1 VSAVDKLPDRRR
13 AGVLLHVTS
22 LPGSGASGDLG
33 PEAFR
38 FVDFLAEAG
47 FRVWQVLPLGPTH
60 ADGSPYNCLSAHAGH
75 PRFISPASLVQWGWL
90 EPGAERMA
98 DARARIQLAQDGFT
112 AHAGDEDRRAF
123 ADFVAAEA
131 HWLDDY
137 ALFESLRKDQGSRP
151 WWEWPAALRDRDPQA
166 LSAARQRHTGDLE
179 HVRFEQFLFA
189 RQWQALREYANAKGI
204 LLFGDMPIFVA
215 RDSAEVWAHR
225 ECFKLDAAG
234 RPVVVAGVPPDYFS
248 ESGQRWGNP
257 VYDWDCLAAG
267 GFRWWVE
274 RLRHELTRFD
284 LVRIDHFRGFEA
296 CWEIPGSEPTAINGQ
311 WVTVPGEQLFDALL
325 DRLGRLPL
333 VAEDLGVIT
342 PEVTRLRERYGLPGM
357 KVLQFAFDGGADN
370 PYLPHNHVADS
381 VVYTGTHDNDTSLSW
396 FESLP
401 DESRHKVR
409 EYLGHPGEPMP
420 RPLVRAA
427 LASVARLAIVPMQDV
442 LGLGAGQ
449 RMNTPGTTDGNWR
462 WRFDW
467 EQLSPDIAGW
477 FRRTLGIY
485 GRV

>member
-1 VSAVDKLPDRRR
+1 
-13 AGVLLHVTS
+13 
-22 LPGSGASGDLG
+22 
-33 PEAFR
+33 
-38 FVDFLAEAG
+38 
-47 FRVWQVLPLGPTH
+47 
-60 ADGSPYNCLSAHAGH
+60 
-75 PRFISPASLVQWGWL
+75 
-90 EPGAERMA
+90 
-98 DARARIQLAQDGFT
+98 
-112 AHAGDEDRRAF
+112 
-123 ADFVAAEA
+123 
-131 HWLDDY
+131 
-137 ALFESLRKDQGSRP
+137 
-151 WWEWPAALRDRDPQA
+151 
-166 LSAARQRHTGDLE
+166 
-179 HVRFEQFLFA
+179 
-189 RQWQALREYANAKGI
+189 
-204 LLFGDMPIFVA
+204 
-215 RDSAEVWAHR
+215 
-225 ECFKLDAAG
+225 
-234 RPVVVAGVPPDYFS
+234 
-248 ESGQRWGNP
+248 
-257 VYDWDCLAAG
+257 
-267 GFRWWVE
+267 
-274 RLRHELTRFD
+274 
-284 LVRIDHFRGFEA
+284 
-296 CWEIPGSEPTAINGQ
+296 
-311 WVTVPGEQLFDALL
+311 
-325 DRLGRLPL
+325 